1 MSIRLLQA
9 VFLSGVYTA
18 VDGATL
24 YLSPGLEADLVGQG
38 KAAWVTPPVMRT
50 NLVDHSADHAA
61 MGFPLWQSGLFFIL
75 FPGDGGSNGLIF
87 TGSGSGAFTLS
98 AGIANF
104 VPYRFCAYLPA
115 DQAYSGSA
123 AGWYYGTMS
132 SATAGVLYA
141 ETYDPTSGVAPVF
154 PSSPTALP
162 VTKLTRLT
170 QTTSEITFMQAP
182 VRAMLANDLLRVLFR
197 SVSTNTAGTKT
208 LYSRADSTIMWQYGW
223 TIANNMMSGEFIWQS
238 AGGSDAQVVSRSGT
252 LSGQGGF
259 TSMAGNELKAAN
271 LASTWLLKHSM
282 IISANTEM
290 FAVGIASANLT

>member
-61 MGFPLWQSGLFFIL
+61 MGFPLWESGLFFIL

-98 AGIANF
+98 AGIASF

-132 SATAGVLYA
+132 SATAGILYA
-141 ETYDPTSGVAPVF
+141 QTYDPTSGIAPVF
-154 PSSPTALP
+154 PSPPTALP

-182 VRAMLANDLLRVLFR
+182 ARAMLGNDLLRAVFR
-197 SVSTNTAGTKT
+197 AVGTNTAGTKT
-208 LYSRADSTIMWQYGW
+208 LTARADSTVMWQQNW
-223 TIANNMMSGEFIWQS
+223 TTTSTVLSGEFGWQS
-238 AGGSDAQVVSRSGT
+238 AGSADRQVVQRSGSIFGQT
-252 LSGQGGF
+252 GVTSLSG
-259 TSMAGNELKAAN
+259 NEFKNVDLSVAW
-271 LASTWLLKHSM
+271 LAKMSAT
-282 IISANTEM
+282 ISANTEM
-290 FAVGIASANLT
+290 FAVGIAGIFIT

>member
-24 YLSPGLEADLVGQG
+24 YLAPGLEADLVGQG

-61 MGFPLWQSGLFFIL
+61 MGFPLWESGLFFIL

-141 ETYDPTSGVAPVF
+141 ETYDPTSGIAPVF

-182 VRAMLANDLLRVLFR
+182 ARAMLANDLLRVLFR
-197 SVSTNTAGTKT
+197 AVSTNTAGTKQ
-208 LYSRADSTIMWQYGW
+208 LFSRANSDIMWQYGW
-223 TIANNMMSGEFIWQS
+223 TTSNNMGSGEYMWQS
-238 AGGSDAQVVSRSGT
+238 AGGSDRQVVSRSGT
-252 LSGQGGF
+252 MLGQSGF
-259 TSMAGNELKAAN
+259 TSMAGNEFKSADLAA
-271 LASTWLLKHSM
+271 TWLLKHSM
-282 IISANTEM
+282 AILTNTELL
-290 FAVGIASANLT
+290 AINIASANIT